1 MCRWAGQCVPPLA
14 RWSWHRGSVRIK
26 PRSFVYMC
34 DLFFSWTMITMSCQD
49 RLGTRT
55 RRVVNKTQLS
65 VFLAGEIVSSLLGV
79 SGVRLYHD
87 NALSRCPGSER
98 TRWHCDDGPDAHMVM
113 ADSEV
118 VTVWIPLQRCAKRCF
133 SEPLF

>member
-1 MCRWAGQCVPPLA
+1 MDYDNDELPRQA
-14 RWSWHRGSVRIK
+14 RDK
-26 PRSFVYMC
+26 NEK
-34 DLFFSWTMITMSCQD
+34 SCQQN
-49 RLGTRT
+49 TRV
-55 RRVVNKTQLS
+55 R
-65 VFLAGEIVSSLLGV
+65 FLAGEIVSSLLGV

-118 VTVWIPLQRCAKRCF
+118 VTVWIPLQRYAKRCF